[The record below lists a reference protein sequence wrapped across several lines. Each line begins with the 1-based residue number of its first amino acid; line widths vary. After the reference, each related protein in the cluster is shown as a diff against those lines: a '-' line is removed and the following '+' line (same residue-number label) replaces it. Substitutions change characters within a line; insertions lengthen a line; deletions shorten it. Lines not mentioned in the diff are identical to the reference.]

1 MRGAV
6 LALLFGS
13 SLALV
18 CGMATDGSGRAF
30 GQRPATP
37 APPPSPV
44 ATRTAQAAD
53 LIALASETGA
63 GAQQLILVDAR
74 ARVIGV
80 YHVDRA
86 TGQVV
91 LKSVRN
97 VQGDLQMDEFNSGDP
112 TPQEIRSLLPPR

>member
-1 MRGAV
+1 MRGA
-6 LALLFGS
+6 A
-13 SLALV
+13 LALV
-18 CGMATDGSGRAF
+18 CGSSFALVLAMVSGEGGAVY
-30 GQRPATP
+30 GQRPAAP
-37 APPPSPV
+37 APPPVSTG
-44 ATRTAQAAD
+44 TRAAQTSD
-53 LIALASETGA
+53 LIALSNELG
-63 GAQQLILVDAR
+63 GGSQQLILVDAR

-97 VQGDLQMDEFNSGDP
+97 VQGDLQMDEFNSGGP